1 MKKPTTTISKP
12 RAIRKPLGSTRV
24 VRGQTDRQDSSG
36 APAQRRQPESLV
48 EFFAQSP
55 LAKVKIDLGRKP
67 DAGVGHTEYGIH
79 NAAPET
85 QPQPSCTRKSQR
97 NV

>member
-36 APAQRRQPESLV
+36 APVQRRQPESLV

-55 LAKVKIDLGRKP
+55 LAKVKIDLRRKPGYGRK
-67 DAGVGHTEYGIH
+67 V
-79 NAAPET
+79 
-85 QPQPSCTRKSQR
+85 KL
-97 NV
+97 